1 MHCRKVVLVAWESVV
16 RRGEINGKG
25 TLAAA
30 KDKEFAR
37 LCAEVKI
44 ESAELGLAQ
53 IVSYGYDDDDG
64 ALMVMMMRGR
74 RILAMVL
81 YMASLSVD

>member
-1 MHCRKVVLVAWESVV
+1 MGR
-16 RRGEINGKG
+16 G

-53 IVSYGYDDDDG
+53 IVSYGYDDDDDG
-64 ALMVMMMRGR
+64 ADGDDDEGEEDIGHGTVHG
-74 RILAMVL
+74 IPFC
-81 YMASLSVD
+81 

>member
-64 ALMVMMMRGR
+64 ADGDDDEGEEDIGHGTVHG
-74 RILAMVL
+74 IPFC
-81 YMASLSVD
+81 